1 MKKEKQ
7 KKIGLLFLSLAII
20 LVSLVSS
27 ITYYYVVHI
36 PHEKAVDRFKIQ
48 KNKVIDQT
56 KDLKKTISEAEKLI
70 SQSKDKKPFKTET
83 LSDLKESVERYSP
96 IVNDVPSTP
105 KKTNDIKKENA
116 KTKKMAKFR
125 KTKLRF
131 KRKNNQL

>member
-7 KKIGLLFLSLAII
+7 KKVGMLFLSLAII

-56 KDLKKTISEAEKLI
+56 KDLKKQYLR
-70 SQSKDKKPFKTET
+70 
-83 LSDLKESVERYSP
+83 LK
-96 IVNDVPSTP
+96 N
-105 KKTNDIKKENA
+105 
-116 KTKKMAKFR
+116 
-125 KTKLRF
+125 
-131 KRKNNQL
+131 